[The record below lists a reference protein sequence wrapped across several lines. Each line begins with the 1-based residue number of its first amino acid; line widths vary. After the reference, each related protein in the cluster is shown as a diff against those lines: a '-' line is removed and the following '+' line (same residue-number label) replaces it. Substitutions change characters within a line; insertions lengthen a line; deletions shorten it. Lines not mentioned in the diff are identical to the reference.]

1 MGPLLWSKKLSDTD
15 AQRQDGH
22 VTGDLRLVQARPYNS
37 HKIEQT
43 TYFREVVFG
52 SLAWQIVKDDPFEET
67 ADADFSVN
75 ILGTVYNRTLT
86 IGHKPSGEADQGNY
100 TTSIRWGS
108 LASVLQRVDISGH
121 MLRIYAPDP
130 GTTTPFFIV
139 VE

>member
-22 VTGDLRLVQARPYNS
+22 VTGDLRLVQAKQYNL

-43 TYFREVVFG
+43 AYFREVVFG
-52 SLAWQIVKDDPFEET
+52 NLVWQVAKADPYEET
-67 ADADFSVN
+67 ADVDFNVN
-75 ILGTVYNRTLT
+75 ILGTTYNRELT

-108 LASVLQRVDISGH
+108 LAPVLQRVDISGR
-121 MLRIYAPDP
+121 MLHLYGPDP
-130 GTTTPFFIV
+130 GTAAPFFIV
-139 VE
+139 VV